1 MRVRFHHFKVQTQAL
16 KPLSWYSVPANEALF
31 VASQEVIGSFV
42 TLLLAFDMDHRLDE
56 AESLWN
62 MFLHT
67 RTRSIP
73 KRLFSRMIS
82 LYDHHEMKNKI
93 IEVFADMEELS
104 VRPDEDTVRR
114 VARAF
119 QELGQEDKS
128 KLGST
133 FTSRVKGLE

>member
-1 MRVRFHHFKVQTQAL
+1 
-16 KPLSWYSVPANEALF
+16 
-31 VASQEVIGSFV
+31 
-42 TLLLAFDMDHRLDE
+42 MDHRLDE

-93 IEVFADMEELS
+93 IEVFADMEEYLS

-133 FTSRVKGLE
+133 FTSRVKGLK